1 MQVHRRRSRGAPV
14 EPRAVRQPVAPDVGT
29 EGVAL
34 DRKNSRGEVLSE
46 AAGVFKGAV
55 KGVFK

>member
-1 MQVHRRRSRGAPV
+1 
-14 EPRAVRQPVAPDVGT
+14 VRQPVAPDVGT